1 MINQSLFK
9 KILLAM
15 LLISILPLVVTSL
28 ILAINLGNIRQE
40 LTDRITRDADQ
51 QASESLKLRAE
62 QIAENVSGLLEQCE
76 ADLRLV
82 AALPRTPQ
90 LLLEFYNSRRGDIW
104 RRTGTADRPGELR
117 EWIPLYASI
126 TLVDRTGQEQISIR
140 NGRVLRTEE
149 LRNVADPA
157 DTEFKSEEYFRKT
170 RQLKRGEA
178 YVSHLTGFHISMQ
191 EQLAGAGDPESAYSG
206 KEYRGVIRFAT
217 PLFDRHGVFNGM
229 VVLSLDHRHLMEFSQ
244 HVLPGQN
251 TQTVFPSYKS
261 GNYAFIFDDE
271 GWIITHP
278 KYWDIRGVEANG
290 RLVPPYSRGS
300 SAEDVAA
307 GRIPYNLDHAGF
319 IHPNYPKVAEIA
331 RRHQSGYVDITN
343 VGGARK
349 IMAFAPIL
357 YGNGEYRKYG
367 LFGAVTIGFQVDQ
380 FHASARAGAQL
391 IGNQLKRHVTISLVL
406 LAGTVILVVAGAWS
420 VSRSITR
427 PLALLTEGTR
437 KLAGDESSIRVEIP
451 SRDELG
457 ELATT
462 FNRMADELE
471 VRKKNLLNTLEE
483 LRISR
488 REIMAE
494 RDFKESVL
502 ESISSAI
509 LTISP
514 EGFVTSSN
522 VMGKRLLGEKAVE
535 GCHYREILSGW
546 DDMAERVAAVL
557 AQEKGY
563 GREPL
568 VVGDNRMQRYFE
580 VGFFPIGAGATRG
593 ITITMRNETEK
604 EQLRQEMTRLDRLA
618 SLGRLSAGIAHEVR
632 NPLTGISLLLDD
644 LHDRPNLDQESREL
658 MKKALTEIERVE
670 RLVAALLNYASPTR
684 ADFREGDL
692 TRMVH
697 DTILLVKR
705 ECARKGV
712 ELTFSSEPVS
722 PFQFDVE
729 KMKQV
734 LLNLIRNALEALPGG
749 GIITISLNQDNG
761 WACLRVADN
770 GSGIHHEDIPHIFEP
785 FFTRK
790 GSGTGLGLSIVQQI
804 IDEHRGTIEVKSD
817 GKGAVFSIRLPLKG
831 TGESEG

>member
-1 MINQSLFK
+1 MIGTSLFK
-9 KILLAM
+9 KILVAM
-15 LLISILPLVVTSL
+15 LLISLLPLVVTSF

-40 LTDRITRDADQ
+40 LTDRITREADL

-82 AALPRTPQ
+82 AALPRTPS
-90 LLLEFYNSRRGDIW
+90 LLLEFYNSRRGEIW
-104 RRTGTADRPGELR
+104 HRTGTADRPGEIR

-126 TLVDRTGQEQISIR
+126 TLIDRAGHERVSIR
-140 NGRVLRTEE
+140 NGRILPSGE
-149 LRNVADPA
+149 LRNVANPA
-157 DTEFKSEEYFRKT
+157 ETEFKSEEYFHKT
-170 RQLKRGEA
+170 RELKRGEV
-178 YVSHLTGFHISMQ
+178 YVSHLTGFHIGMQ
-191 EQLAGAGDPESAYSG
+191 EQLAGARDPEAAYG
-206 KEYRGVIRFAT
+206 GREYRGVIRFAT
-217 PLFDRHGVFNGM
+217 PLFDQQGAFSGIA
-229 VVLSLDHRHLMEFSQ
+229 VLSLDHRHLMEFTQ

-261 GNYAFIFDDE
+261 GNYAFIFDDQ

-278 KYWDIRGVEANG
+278 KYWDIRGVDPNG
-290 RLVPPYSRGS
+290 KLVPPYTKN
-300 SAEDVAA
+300 SAPEDVAA
-307 GRIPYNLDHAGF
+307 GRIPYNLEHAGF

-349 IMAFAPIL
+349 IMAFAPII
-357 YGNGEYRKYG
+357 YGQGEYRKQG

-391 IGNQLKRHVTISLVL
+391 ISNQLKRHVTISIIL
-406 LAGTVILVVAGAWS
+406 LGATGLLVVLGAWII
-420 VSRSITR
+420 SRGITR

-437 KLAGDESSIRVEIP
+437 KLASDDSGIRVELT
-451 SRDELG
+451 SQDELG
-457 ELATT
+457 ELAST

-471 VRKKNLLNTLEE
+471 IRKQNLLNTLEE

-488 REIMAE
+488 REIIAE

-514 EGFVTSSN
+514 EGIVTSSN
-522 VMGKRLLGEKAVE
+522 ALGRQLLGEKAAD
-535 GCHYREILSGW
+535 GCHYREILTGW

-568 VVGDNRMQRYFE
+568 IVGDGPTKRYFE
-580 VGFFPIGAGATRG
+580 VGFFPIGLGATRG
-593 ITITMRNETEK
+593 ITVTMRNETEK

-644 LHDRPNLDQESREL
+644 LHDRPTLDQESREL
-658 MKKALTEIERVE
+658 MKKALAETERVE

-692 TRMVH
+692 VRTVH
-697 DTILLVKR
+697 DTILLVNR
-705 ECARKGV
+705 ECGRKGV
-712 ELTFSSEPVS
+712 TLSFAPEPLA
-722 PFQFDVE
+722 PFHFDGE
-729 KMKQV
+729 KIKQV
-734 LLNLIRNALEALPGG
+734 LLNLVRNALEALPDGG
-749 GIITISLNQDNG
+749 CISIALNQEEG
-761 WACLRVADN
+761 WVCLRISDS
-770 GSGIHHEDIPHIFEP
+770 GKGIHQDDLPHIFEP

-790 GSGTGLGLSIVQQI
+790 GTGTGLGLSIVQQI
-804 IDEHRGTIEVKSD
+804 IEEHRGTIHVVSD
-817 GKGAVFSIRLPLKG
+817 EKGTLFSIRLPFR
-831 TGESEG
+831 